1 MCLSD
6 AHEVL
11 KTPVYI
17 GERMEIGQTTAEP
30 HGPYFLVNGAAGELV
45 TDSDENLRWLMKLI
59 IGRLHLSANHPVS
72 TKELAELYQKKTGGA
87 EAEYE
92 AFYQINTAT
101 LILNKRIAELNG
113 TAQLYFHLDGIVLG

>member
-30 HGPYFLVNGAAGELV
+30 HGPYFLVNGAAVELV
-45 TDSDENLRWLMKLI
+45 TDSDENLSW
-59 IGRLHLSANHPVS
+59 
-72 TKELAELYQKKTGGA
+72 
-87 EAEYE
+87 
-92 AFYQINTAT
+92 
-101 LILNKRIAELNG
+101 
-113 TAQLYFHLDGIVLG
+113 